1 MGTIYLVDDDASARR
16 GLRRLLLAAG
26 YEVNAYALPD
36 ELLKSP
42 ISDKDACLILDA
54 RMPGLSG
61 DALQAELA
69 ANGIKLPVIF
79 VTADDD
85 QQTRMKALALKAA
98 GLFRKPVDGSALLDA
113 VAWALEMQR
122 QDNDTLKSVV
132 RGGAK

>member
-1 MGTIYLVDDDASARR
+1 MDMKGTIYLVDDDVSVRR
-16 GLRRLLLAAG
+16 GLKRLLLAAG

-36 ELLKSP
+36 ELLNSP

-69 ANGIKLPVIF
+69 ANGLKLPVIF

-85 QQTRMKALALKAA
+85 EQTRMKARALKAV
-98 GLFRKPVDGSALLDA
+98 GFFRKPVDGSALLDA
-113 VAWALEMQR
+113 VAWALEI
-122 QDNDTLKSVV
+122 QDF
-132 RGGAK
+132 